1 MFDYYIIMSDTENIN
16 EEWRN
21 KWNNNNNVNDPNWLD
36 KAWELHTKDNE
47 HINKNLDFADFLF
60 IIQKIQFDNPEDVR
74 EYYSYLFHAIEEL
87 KESFPNDFYENF
99 LNSRSYL

>member
-36 KAWELHTKDNE
+36 KAWELHTKIMN
-47 HINKNLDFADFLF
+47 I
-60 IIQKIQFDNPEDVR
+60 
-74 EYYSYLFHAIEEL
+74 
-87 KESFPNDFYENF
+87 
-99 LNSRSYL
+99 